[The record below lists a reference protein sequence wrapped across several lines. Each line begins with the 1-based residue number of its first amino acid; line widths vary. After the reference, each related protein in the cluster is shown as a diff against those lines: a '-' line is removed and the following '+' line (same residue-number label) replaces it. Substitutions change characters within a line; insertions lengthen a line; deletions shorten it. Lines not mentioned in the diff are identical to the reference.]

1 MFPLVAFLA
10 WREGGVADLDWL
22 IPVFVLTTLFTLSVG
37 PGQVFFAHRLATDEV
52 RRHRRWFWAYLVV
65 ASVFYTELKNVIA
78 RVAQVKELTGE
89 RRWVVTPRD
98 APGSNTAGE

>member
-10 WREGGVADLDWL
+10 WREGGVADLDWM

-37 PGQVFFAHRLATDEV
+37 PGQVFFAYRLATDEV